1 VERCNSAI
9 LAELIVLLSEWSA
22 EIPIVLVMG
31 VATTADF
38 LQGCLPSHALAR
50 LNARRFDLKTPLER
64 LEAVVKAV
72 LVESFSAFEIGHG
85 VAQFITHFFLRHDLT
100 ISSFIRSL
108 KVGFFSKLVIVI
120 VICVGHQC

>member
-1 VERCNSAI
+1 M
-9 LAELIVLLSEWSA
+9 LL
-22 EIPIVLVMG
+22 MG

-38 LQGCLPSHALAR
+38 LQSCLPSHALAR
-50 LNARRFDLKTPLER
+50 LNAQRFDLKTPLER

-85 VAQFITHFFLRHDLT
+85 VAQFITRFFLQHDLT

-108 KVGFFSKLVIVI
+108 KVGSPSLSLSLSSVWVINVNPDVVERGLCVNVTI
-120 VICVGHQC
+120 VNPTRLPP